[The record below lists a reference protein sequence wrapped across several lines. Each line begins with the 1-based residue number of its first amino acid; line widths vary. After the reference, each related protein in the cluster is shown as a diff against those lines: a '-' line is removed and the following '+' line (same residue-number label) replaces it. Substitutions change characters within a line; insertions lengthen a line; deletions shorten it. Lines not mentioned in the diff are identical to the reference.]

1 MHIPPQRRTRILEA
15 HRLRRRGRSLR
26 KIAEQLNVSPATIHA
41 DLQLLESNWPDIA
54 SPTAQDALLEQ
65 LTRLRALADQL
76 TADGP
81 LAPLTH
87 LGYDDN
93 GRHVTLLD
101 RFVTQHPQLI
111 TDLHRIHYHAIAAVA
126 RELRLTADRIL
137 TSARTENA
145 DIADIEAAEAT
156 DAAREAFPE
165 SRRATDPRPG
175 PPRRHPSDA
184 SRARSGGSP
193 IDHPNRSTPNL
204 AERIRSPCAH
214 PTRYRARAAQRGSRI
229 PQQTDRRRLRRKPR
243 LPQRA
248 GSRTRRTRPPPRHS
262 SPHPPMTAPADPH
275 PLPAPPSETCAQ
287 SPFPLSPR

>member
-26 KIAEQLNVSPATIHA
+26 NIAEQLNVSPATIHA

-76 TADGP
+76 TTDGP
-81 LAPLTH
+81 LAPLTR

-137 TSARTENA
+137 TPARAEDAATA
-145 DIADIEAAEAT
+145 DIDPT
-156 DAAREAFPE
+156 DAAHEAFPE
-165 SRRATDPRPG
+165 PGEQQTPIPEQPVATPQTPPEPAPAAAQSITPTDP
-175 PPRRHPSDA
+175 HQTSLN
-184 SRARSGGSP
+184 GS
-193 IDHPNRSTPNL
+193 DHPAP
-204 AERIRSPCAH
+204 
-214 PTRYRARAAQRGSRI
+214 I
-229 PQQTDRRRLRRKPR
+229 PPDTE
-243 LPQRA
+243 
-248 GSRTRRTRPPPRHS
+248 
-262 SPHPPMTAPADPH
+262 
-275 PLPAPPSETCAQ
+275 PAPPSEEAE
-287 SPFPLSPR
+287 FLSKLITDTPDEHQELLKELEAELAELGHLPAIPVPIPQ

>member
-76 TADGP
+76 TTDGP
-81 LAPLTH
+81 LAPLTQ

-137 TSARTENA
+137 TPARAENA
-145 DIADIEAAEAT
+145 DIADIDPTEAAE
-156 DAAREAFPE
+156 AAREAFPE
-165 SRRATDPRPG
+165 PGEQHTPVPEQPVATPQTLPEPAPAAAQSITPTDPRQT
-175 PPRRHPSDA
+175 SLN
-184 SRARSGGSP
+184 GS
-193 IDHPNRSTPNL
+193 DHPAP
-204 AERIRSPCAH
+204 
-214 PTRYRARAAQRGSRI
+214 I
-229 PQQTDRRRLRRKPR
+229 PPDTE
-243 LPQRA
+243 
-248 GSRTRRTRPPPRHS
+248 
-262 SPHPPMTAPADPH
+262 
-275 PLPAPPSETCAQ
+275 PAPPSEEAE
-287 SPFPLSPR
+287 FLSKLIADASEGNQDFLKELEAELAELGHLPAIPVPIPQ

>member
-26 KIAEQLNVSPATIHA
+26 NIAEQLNVSPATIHA

-76 TADGP
+76 TTDGP
-81 LAPLTH
+81 LAPLTR

-137 TSARTENA
+137 APARAEDTATA
-145 DIADIEAAEAT
+145 DIDPT
-156 DAAREAFPE
+156 DAPHEAFPE
-165 SRRATDPRPG
+165 PGEQHTPIPEQPNATPQTLPEPAPAAAQSITPTDPHRTSLNGSDHPG
-175 PPRRHPSDA
+175 P
-184 SRARSGGSP
+184 
-193 IDHPNRSTPNL
+193 
-204 AERIRSPCAH
+204 
-214 PTRYRARAAQRGSRI
+214 I
-229 PQQTDRRRLRRKPR
+229 PPD
-243 LPQRA
+243 
-248 GSRTRRTRPPPRHS
+248 
-262 SPHPPMTAPADPH
+262 ME
-275 PLPAPPSETCAQ
+275 PAPPAEEAEFLSKLITDASEEHQELLKELEAELAELGHLPAIPVPIPQ
-287 SPFPLSPR
+287 

>member
-26 KIAEQLNVSPATIHA
+26 NIAEQLNVSPATIHA

-76 TADGP
+76 TTDGP

-101 RFVTQHPQLI
+101 RFVTEHPQLI

-137 TSARTENA
+137 TPARAEDTATA
-145 DIADIEAAEAT
+145 DINAT
-156 DAAREAFPE
+156 DAAHEAFPE
-165 SRRATDPRPG
+165 PGEQHTPIPEQPNATPQTPPEPAPAGAQSITPTDPHQTSLNGSDHLAPI
-175 PPRRHPSDA
+175 PPDTEPAPLSEEAEFLSKLITD
-184 SRARSGGSP
+184 
-193 IDHPNRSTPNL
+193 TPDEHQEL
-204 AERIRSPCAH
+204 LKELEAELVELGHLPAIPV
-214 PTRYRARAAQRGSRI
+214 PI
-229 PQQTDRRRLRRKPR
+229 PQ
-243 LPQRA
+243 
-248 GSRTRRTRPPPRHS
+248 
-262 SPHPPMTAPADPH
+262 
-275 PLPAPPSETCAQ
+275 
-287 SPFPLSPR
+287 

>member
-26 KIAEQLNVSPATIHA
+26 NIAEQLDVSPATIHA

-76 TADGP
+76 TTDGP
-81 LAPLTH
+81 LAPLTR

-137 TSARTENA
+137 APARAEDTATA
-145 DIADIEAAEAT
+145 DIDPTDIPADQLT
-156 DAAREAFPE
+156 DALSESLPE
-165 SRRATDPRPG
+165 PDERDTPETLPQPGPDAAQSITPTDPHQTSLNGSDHPG
-175 PPRRHPSDA
+175 P
-184 SRARSGGSP
+184 
-193 IDHPNRSTPNL
+193 
-204 AERIRSPCAH
+204 
-214 PTRYRARAAQRGSRI
+214 I
-229 PQQTDRRRLRRKPR
+229 PPD
-243 LPQRA
+243 
-248 GSRTRRTRPPPRHS
+248 
-262 SPHPPMTAPADPH
+262 ME
-275 PLPAPPSETCAQ
+275 PAPPAEEAEFLSKLITDASEEHQELLKELEAELAELGHLPAIPVPTPQ
-287 SPFPLSPR
+287 

>member
-76 TADGP
+76 TTDGP
-81 LAPLTH
+81 LAPLTR

-111 TDLHRIHYHAIAAVA
+111 TDLHRIHYHAITAVA
-126 RELRLTADRIL
+126 RELRLTAGRIL
-137 TSARTENA
+137 TPARAENTATA
-145 DIADIEAAEAT
+145 DIDPT
-156 DAAREAFPE
+156 DAAHEAAPE
-165 SRRATDPRPG
+165 SSEQHTPTPESSSATPQTPLEPAPAAAQSITPTDPHQTSLNGSDHPAPI
-175 PPRRHPSDA
+175 PPDTEPAPLNEEAEFLSKLIADA
-184 SRARSGGSP
+184 SEGNQDFLKELEAE
-193 IDHPNRSTPNL
+193 L
-204 AERIRSPCAH
+204 AELGHLPAIPV
-214 PTRYRARAAQRGSRI
+214 PI
-229 PQQTDRRRLRRKPR
+229 PQ
-243 LPQRA
+243 
-248 GSRTRRTRPPPRHS
+248 
-262 SPHPPMTAPADPH
+262 
-275 PLPAPPSETCAQ
+275 
-287 SPFPLSPR
+287 